1 MRNKVKKFITE
12 IENISYTK
20 VMTRRRPNIQRKQSE
35 NWNELNRWEVNEDTI
50 EKLR

>member
-12 IENISYTK
+12 IENMSYTK
-20 VMTRRRPNIQRKQSE
+20 VITRRRPIIQRKKSE
-35 NWNELNRWEVNEDTI
+35 DWNELNRWEVNEETI